1 MFWWSLWKSAT
12 LYKPPPSN
20 KRSSYMPYYWINTMV
35 LIWISKAL
43 LLFLLCV
50 SLEVFSLICGPYC
63 YFFQF
68 SGDLDFHNVIDPFST
83 ENKTEQNPTLILK
96 RMQYIFA
103 KERPL
108 EITDK
113 SLALEVQF
121 YNEVKKMAVHY
132 ERLIFTKV
140 ILRYWSLIVSLAQLT
155 LSQSKNNYFA
165 ICVLLEILEGFTSD
179 SIFSRSHLVLILH
192 LPISS

>member
-140 ILRYWSLIVSLAQLT
+140 ILRYWNLIVSLAQLT

>member
-1 MFWWSLWKSAT
+1 
-12 LYKPPPSN
+12 
-20 KRSSYMPYYWINTMV
+20 MPYYWINTMV